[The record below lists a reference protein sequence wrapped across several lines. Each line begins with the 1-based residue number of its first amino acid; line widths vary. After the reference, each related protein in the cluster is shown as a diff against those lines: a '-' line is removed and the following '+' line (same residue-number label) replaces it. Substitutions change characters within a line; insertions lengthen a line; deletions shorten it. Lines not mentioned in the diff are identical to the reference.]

1 MKTETITLSEFG
13 DFCNERACDGCWNIE
28 SVILCIEIYRE
39 CMSKPFW
46 KRKRYFQKHYGEAIT
61 KFVKNT
67 YCEIEEKSKI
77 IIEVDKDGE

>member
-1 MKTETITLSEFG
+1 MKTEIITLSEFG

-28 SVILCIEIYRE
+28 SAIRCIEIYTE

-46 KRKRYFQKHYGEAIT
+46 KRKRYFQKHYGETIT

-67 YCEIEEKSKI
+67 YREIEEKS
-77 IIEVDKDGE
+77 DGNSRSSY